1 MKVRT
6 TSELE
11 RVFQQKIRYVAEQV
25 KNATQKPLLSEMRE
39 EYANQIAVALRT
51 LVTFTSSC
59 ESLAKRCGYDKKL
72 FFPLYD
78 PIAACSLIPQYNL
91 VNVTWNNEKMGTF
104 CVKDDLDDNQK
115 VRTTYMTFDCWKSE
129 SVIDFLSNDFA
140 PLSREQV
147 IRIVADKLGAHVD
160 SKIEEH
166 LFKVETDHILPVF
179 LEADGTV
186 YYGDGKNL
194 FTETVLGIAK
204 ELVFACKYTCWGRL
218 ESAGDPSYLLFAQAY
233 ETPKKYVTKKY
244 VVSRVHINAYNAN
257 RFFPCEITESPLK
270 RYIIPFRQRT
280 FDVGIIGV

>member
-1 MKVRT
+1 MRVRT

-11 RVFQQKIRYVAEQV
+11 RTFQQKIRYIAEQV
-25 KNATQKPLLSEMRE
+25 KNATQNPLLSEMRE
-39 EYANQIAVALRT
+39 EYANQIAVTLRT
-51 LVTFTSSC
+51 LVTYTSSC

-78 PIAACSLIPQYNL
+78 PIAACNLVSQYNL
-91 VNVTWNNEKMGTF
+91 VNVTWNNDRMGTF
-104 CVKDDLDDNQK
+104 CVKDDLADNQR
-115 VRTTYMTFDCWKSE
+115 VHTTYMTFDCWKSE

-166 LFKVETDHILPVF
+166 LYKVENDHILPVL
-179 LEADGTV
+179 LEVDGTV

-194 FTETVLGIAK
+194 FTETILGIAM
-204 ELVFACKYTCWGRL
+204 ELVFGYKYTCWG
-218 ESAGDPSYLLFAQAY
+218 SFKTAGDPKYLLFTQAY
-233 ETPKKYVTKKY
+233 GTTKKY

-257 RFFPCEITESPLK
+257 RFFPCEITECSLK
-270 RYIIPFRQRT
+270 RFIVPFRQRE